1 MRGAARPKLTIPI
14 KMALG
19 LGWPPETIVLIGFE
33 LFVLFY
39 YTQVLGLSGA
49 LTGLALFVAMCLDGL
64 SDPILGTISDNLRNA
79 PWGRRHT
86 LMFLAPIPLGLFFAL
101 VFMPPAPLHGL
112 GLFAWLTV
120 TVVACRVSTA
130 LFIIP
135 NSAQI
140 AEMSRDSDVRASLS
154 IYRNVATTVFQL
166 AMIWL
171 SFKVFFAPGAH
182 FANGQENR
190 ANYLPFGLVWGA
202 VLFFITS
209 LSAIG
214 TYRFMRAVEA
224 STPMEAARPMSAARF
239 LNSWKAALTGNPNVR
254 VIFLGAIAMVA
265 ASGVARA
272 LTSHMAIYFW
282 KLSPGEIANWQL
294 VTIPGMLIGLFL
306 TRYLLRFM
314 DMRPLNLGAMAGVY
328 LSYILPPIFRFMSL
342 LPMSLVNDTLLAAN
356 FIQGLGFGVLG
367 MVAGL
372 MCAQTADEEE
382 LLMGG
387 PEQGLLYGFIFLAT
401 KLGSGLGK
409 LLSGFALDLIGF
421 PVGRPRAAISETVI
435 NNLALAEIGA
445 IVLLGGLS
453 LILWNG
459 YSITNRRHAEIRDAL
474 ARRAAEGVAEFED
487 LVKGGAA
494 NFAPAGAAPAI

>member
-1 MRGAARPKLTIPI
+1 MTGAPRPKLTIPI

-19 LGWPPETIVLIGFE
+19 LGWPPESIVLIAFE

-39 YTQVLGLSGA
+39 YTQVLGLSGS
-49 LTGLALFVAMCLDGL
+49 LTGAALFIAMCLDGV
-64 SDPILGTISDNLRNA
+64 SDPVLGTISDNLRNA

-86 LMFLAPIPLGLFFAL
+86 LMFLAPLPMGLFFAL
-101 VFMPPAPLHGL
+101 VFMPPSSLNGL
-112 GLFAWLTV
+112 GLFIWLTV

-140 AEMSRDSDVRASLS
+140 AEMSRDTDVRASLS
-154 IYRNVATTVFQL
+154 IYRNVATTAFQL
-166 AMIWL
+166 AMLGL
-171 SFKVFFAPGAH
+171 SFKVFFAPGDH

-190 ANYLPFGLVWGA
+190 ANYPPFGLVWGTVLA
-202 VLFFITS
+202 VITS
-209 LSAIG
+209 VSALG

-224 STPMEAARPMSAARF
+224 STPLEPARPMSAARF
-239 LNSWKAALTGNPNVR
+239 LKSWKTALAGNPNVR
-254 VIFLGAIAMVA
+254 VIFLGAVAMVA

-282 KLSPGEIANWQL
+282 ELTPGEIANWQL

-306 TRYLLRFM
+306 TRYLLKVL
-314 DMRPLNLGAMAGVY
+314 DMRPLNLGAMAAVY
-328 LSYILPPIFRFMSL
+328 LSYILPPALKCMHL
-342 LPMSLVNDTLLAAN
+342 LPPSLVKDTLLAAN
-356 FIQGLGFGVLG
+356 LIQGLGFGILG

-387 PEQGLLYGFIFLAT
+387 PEQGLLYGFIFLGT

-421 PVGRPRAAISETVI
+421 PVGKPRAAIGQAIIT
-435 NNLALAEIGA
+435 NLAYVEMGA
-445 IVLLGGLS
+445 IVLLGGVS

-459 YSITNRRHAEIRDAL
+459 YSITNRRHADIREAL
-474 ARRAAEGVAEFED
+474 AKRTAVQLAEGGTRD
-487 LVKGGAA
+487 
-494 NFAPAGAAPAI
+494 FAPAGGLPA